1 MNLLTYFLGFPDPL
15 TSSLPLIIVMGLILH
30 SLGFL
35 NPFASSLSLI
45 IFAGLL
51 TIIPAIP
58 AYWVLLYYFLFPLFF
73 ILLGF
78 FCHQA
83 FCQKWASTFNRPISY
98 IFLSLIKFLSLFKKR
113 KEKKNQRCSNFL
125 ILFLLNSQPNK
136 LLIRNGQQGLEA
148 RKISYP
154 QTIFAPTKYTKSL
167 QQTCN

>member
-15 TSSLPLIIVMGLILH
+15 TSSLPLIIVMGLIFH

-58 AYWVLLYYFLFPLFF
+58 AYWALLYYFLFPLFF

-83 FCQKWASTFNRPISY
+83 FCQKWASTFNSPISY

-125 ILFLLNSQPNK
+125 ILFLLNSQPNQ
-136 LLIRNGQQGLEA
+136 LLM
-148 RKISYP
+148 RKWA
-154 QTIFAPTKYTKSL
+154 TRLRGTKNQLSSNNICPHKIY
-167 QQTCN
+167 